1 MEIKKIEAALPLKV
15 KGQKCSNNCEETVWA
30 GKTSAE
36 GNKGGCWTATAYTAR
51 GEKRKKI
58 KFI

>member
-15 KGQKCSNNCEETVWA
+15 KGQKCSKNCEETVWA

-51 GEKRKKI
+51 GAWW
-58 KFI
+58 